1 MTTTIHPTAVIHPGA
16 KIGNGCQIGPYCVIG
31 ENVTLGAN
39 CKLHSHVV
47 IDGHTTLGS
56 GNEVFPFA
64 SIGLKTQDLKWKGGT
79 TWTRIGDNNTFR
91 EYVTVHSATSD
102 GDATVIGSENNILA
116 YCHIAH
122 DCQLGNHIIMSNVA
136 TLAGHVKVE
145 NHAIVGGLAAVHQF
159 CRIGT
164 MAIIG
169 GCSKVVQDV
178 PPYMLADGNPA
189 ETRTVNKVGLERNGV
204 SEEAQAALK
213 QAYKIIFRDGLTISN
228 ALVRIEGEL
237 PKIPEVLHL
246 LDFAR
251 KSERGLS
258 K

>member
-1 MTTTIHPTAVIHPGA
+1 MTTIHPTAVIHPNA
-16 KIGNGCQIGPYCVIG
+16 KIGEGCQIGPYCIIG
-31 ENVTLGAN
+31 EHVSLGAN
-39 CKLHSHVV
+39 CQLHSHVV
-47 IDGHTTLGS
+47 IDGHTTLGR
-56 GNEVFPFA
+56 GNEIFPFA
-64 SIGLKTQDLKWKGGT
+64 SIGLKTQDLKWKGGVT
-79 TWTRIGDNNTFR
+79 KTVIGDSNTFR
-91 EYVTVHSATSD
+91 EYVTIHSATSD
-102 GDATVIGSENNILA
+102 GDATTVGSENHILA

-122 DCQLGNHIIMSNVA
+122 DCQLGNHIIMSNVG

-145 NHAIVGGLAAVHQF
+145 NHAIIGGLAAVHQF

-228 ALVRIEGEL
+228 ALVRIEAEL
-237 PKIPEVLHL
+237 PKLPEVLHL
-246 LDFAR
+246 LQFAR
-251 KSERGLS
+251 TSERGLS